1 MLIGV
6 VGFLGSGKG
15 TVADILVNKY
25 NYTTFAFA
33 DVLKDTVSV
42 MFDWPRHLLEGDT
55 DESRKFRET
64 IDEFWD
70 ERLFDT
76 LGKSVTPRYIL
87 QLMGTEAGR
96 DVFGE
101 DIWVSTLER
110 RIRGV
115 DNVVISDARFP
126 NEIDFIRKQNGM
138 VTRVARGPDPKWF
151 DTALDHNRG
160 IRYDMHSSY
169 PEVHVSE
176 WAWIGTHFD
185 YVLNNNG
192 TKVEL
197 ESCVKHMLD
206 IFTGP
211 VKLQKSA

>member
-15 TVADILVNKY
+15 TVADILVEEYGYHK
-25 NYTTFAFA
+25 FAFA

-42 MFDWPRHLLEGDT
+42 MFDWPRPLLEGDT

-70 ERLFDT
+70 ERLFDI

-110 RIRGV
+110 RIRGIEKA
-115 DNVVISDARFP
+115 VISDVRFP
-126 NEIDFIRKQNGM
+126 NEIEFIRKQNGM

-160 IRYDMHSSY
+160 IRWNMYSSY

-176 WAWIGTHFD
+176 WAWIGAHFD

-206 IFTGP
+206 IFTEP
-211 VKLQKSA
+211 VKL

>member
-1 MLIGV
+1 MIIGV

-15 TVADILVNKY
+15 TVSDILVEKY
-25 NYTTFAFA
+25 GYQKFAFA

-42 MFDWPRHLLEGDT
+42 MFGWPRHLLEGDT

-64 IDEFWD
+64 IDDFWD
-70 ERLFDT
+70 ERLFDK

-101 DIWVSTLER
+101 DIWVSALER
-110 RIRGV
+110 RIRGIE
-115 DNVVISDARFP
+115 NVIIADARFP
-126 NEIDFIRKQNGM
+126 NEIKFIQNRDGM
-138 VTRVARGPDPKWF
+138 VARVQRGTDPEWYN
-151 DTALDHNRG
+151 TALEHNRG
-160 IRYDMHSSY
+160 IKYDMYSKY

-185 YVLNNNG
+185 YVLSNNG
-192 TKVEL
+192 SKVEL
-197 ESCVKHMLD
+197 EACVKHMLD
-206 IFTGP
+206 IFNGP
-211 VKLQKSA
+211 VKLQQSA

>member
-1 MLIGV
+1 MIVGVIG
-6 VGFLGSGKG
+6 FAGSGKG
-15 TVADILVNKY
+15 TVSDILVNKY
-25 NYTTFAFA
+25 GFHKFAFA

-64 IDEFWD
+64 IDDFWD

-110 RIRGV
+110 RIRGIE
-115 DNVVISDARFP
+115 NVVISDVRFP
-126 NEIDFIRKQNGM
+126 NEIDFIKRKDGI
-138 VTRVARGPDPKWF
+138 VTRVVRGPDPVWF
-151 DTALDHNRG
+151 DTALNHNRG
-160 IRYDMHSSY
+160 VAYDMHSRY

-176 WAWIGTHFD
+176 WAWIGTMFD
-185 YVLNNNG
+185 YVLGNNG
-192 TKVEL
+192 SKTEL
-197 ESCVKHMLD
+197 EACVKHMLD
-206 IFTGP
+206 IYTGP
-211 VKLQKSA
+211 VKLKKSA